1 VVVIAFEFPAGAF
14 TPVNIQEKQK
24 PGKCGEDSDCLGNF
38 EPGEKG
44 GRSALNIRARRRKMR
59 R

>member
-1 VVVIAFEFPAGAF
+1 VAVIAFEFLAGGVA
-14 TPVNIQEKQK
+14 PVNIEEKQK